1 METTTL
7 SLIITLVLGT
17 IVLFFG
23 LRLFWL
29 YVGSMGFAIGFAIGQ
44 VALENNADWIRWVLA
59 LALGAILAVLAI
71 LLQKP
76 MAAIAGFIALGGSAA
91 IAVSVIV
98 EDYASWLPWV
108 ALAVGGLIGAVLAW
122 VLFVP
127 GVIFLTS
134 LSGAASIVGAIES
147 RWGMNDILFL
157 VFWLGLAAAG
167 MVVQVMTRRSDQI
180 ESQLTGSR
188 PDSV

>member
-1 METTTL
+1 
-7 SLIITLVLGT
+7 
-17 IVLFFG
+17 
-23 LRLFWL
+23 
-29 YVGSMGFAIGFAIGQ
+29 MGFAIGFAIGQ
-44 VALENNADWIRWVLA
+44 AALENNADWLRWVLA

-98 EDYASWLPWV
+98 EDRAAWLPWV
-108 ALAVGGLIGAVLAW
+108 ALAAGGLVGAVLAW
-122 VLFVP
+122 ALFVP

-157 VFWLGLAAAG
+157 AFWLGLAAAG
-167 MVVQVMTRRSDQI
+167 MVVQAMSRRSDQF
-180 ESQLTGSR
+180 ESQVTGAAPGAR
-188 PDSV
+188 

>member
-44 VALENNADWIRWVLA
+44 LALENNADWIRWVLA

-76 MAAIAGFIALGGSAA
+76 MAAIAGFFALGGSAA
-91 IAVSVIV
+91 IATAVIV
-98 EDYASWLPWV
+98 ENYASWLPWV
-108 ALAVGGLIGAVLAW
+108 VLAVAGVIGAVLAW
-122 VLFVP
+122 LLFVP

-147 RWGMNDILFL
+147 RWGMNDVLFL
-157 VFWLGLAAAG
+157 VFWLGLAVAG

-180 ESQLTGSR
+180 ESQLTGTR
-188 PDSV
+188 PDSL

>member
-1 METTTL
+1 VETTTL